1 MEKHIGEEYEGV
13 VSSITSFGMFV
24 ELENTVEGLIGFRDM
39 GNEYFIYDQDRKI
52 LVGENTKKTYKIGD
66 IVKIKVKDANKAL
79 RQIDFAIA
87 D

>member
-1 MEKHIGEEYEGV
+1 M